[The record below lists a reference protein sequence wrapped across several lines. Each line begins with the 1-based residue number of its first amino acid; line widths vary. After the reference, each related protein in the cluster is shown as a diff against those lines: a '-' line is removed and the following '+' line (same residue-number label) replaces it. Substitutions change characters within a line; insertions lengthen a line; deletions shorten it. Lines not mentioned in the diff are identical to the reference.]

1 MNFGRAKTIL
11 IFIFAIVNLFLVG
24 YIFVT
29 SYDITTP
36 DNITVEKTIS
46 ILKKRNVFL
55 DKNVKLTKA
64 DNINYLNLKG
74 ITTDE
79 NVIASKLLGSYIKK
93 SGKYFGDFGDLT
105 ITNGE
110 FEWNVKDSH
119 TFKEF
124 NEKSVVR
131 YAEKFLKDHQIDTS
145 DLRPESVSLNDGN
158 YEIEFHHHF
167 FDKELFNV
175 KTTVFVS
182 GGGVYKVLGR
192 IFTLDS
198 LSESEKFTNN
208 PINVLLNYSAEKDK
222 SKKVEILAVNPGYY
236 TENNPGEFKSLSV
249 QPCFELVLKSGE
261 SIYFDAVSA
270 KMIKQ
275 AQN

>member
-11 IFIFAIVNLFLVG
+11 IIIFAIVNLFLVG
-24 YIFVT
+24 YIFFT

-36 DNITVEKTIS
+36 DNITVDKTIS
-46 ILKKRNVFL
+46 ILEKRNVFL
-55 DKNVKLTKA
+55 DKSVKLTRA

-74 ITTDE
+74 ITSDE
-79 NVIASKLLGSYIKK
+79 NVIASKLLDSYTKNG
-93 SGKYFGDFGDLT
+93 GKYSGDNGDLT

-124 NEKSVVR
+124 NEKSVVK
-131 YAEKFLKDHQIDTS
+131 YAEKFLKNHEIDMS
-145 DLRPESVSLNDGN
+145 DLKLESVSLKGGN
-158 YEIEFHHHF
+158 YEIEYHHYF

-175 KTTVFVS
+175 STTVFVS
-182 GGGVYKVLGR
+182 GGGVYKVIGR
-192 IFTLDS
+192 IFSLDS

-208 PINVLLNYSAEKDK
+208 PINVLLNYSAGKDK

-261 SIYFDAVSA
+261 SLYFDAVSA